1 MLAAM
6 SVLSEKED
14 LFQVKFYYI
23 NFCLTKLSVSTLS
36 LPARASPRTTKAYS
50 GSGSGASESGSR

>member
-14 LFQVKFYYI
+14 LFQVKFHYI
-23 NFCLTKLSVSTLS
+23 NFGLRKLRVSTLS
-36 LPARASPRTTKAYS
+36 HPAKVSPRTTKAYS

>member
-14 LFQVKFYYI
+14 LFQVKFYY
-23 NFCLTKLSVSTLS
+23 NFCLTKLRVSTLS
-36 LPARASPRTTKAYS
+36 HPAKASPRTTKVYS
-50 GSGSGASESGSR
+50 GLGSGASESGSR